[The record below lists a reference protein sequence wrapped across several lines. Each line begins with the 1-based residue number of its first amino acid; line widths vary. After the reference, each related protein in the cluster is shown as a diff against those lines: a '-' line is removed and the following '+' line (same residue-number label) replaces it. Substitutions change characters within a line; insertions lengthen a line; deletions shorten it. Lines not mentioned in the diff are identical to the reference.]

1 MAASCRP
8 GDGQGAAPIEYFP
21 FPYKARGHKAD
32 KPSGISAILPILGQ
46 VWLRMSRFLRAMGAS
61 KMSLRNLSI
70 APRAALGFGLV
81 ALLVVLLGIFSLM
94 QMGEMRERSDEVNEN
109 WLPSVLAIGD
119 VSKNILR
126 LRAVTLRSMLNRDS
140 AQVQANLRLVED
152 VRASLAKSQEA
163 YEQLISSTEERGI
176 YDEFKRSEAAYLQE
190 QTRIVESLRQGDFD
204 AAIEVAGG
212 VLNQHAD
219 AMMQGLGKLIE
230 MNRVSA
236 VAAGESARQVAESAR
251 IWVIAMMILA
261 TLATIVLAML
271 LTRSIV
277 APLSEAVRVA
287 EVVASGDLTQVIH
300 AEGSDEPA
308 RLLSALKSM
317 QQSLRSTIQSIAD
330 SSNQLASASEELHA
344 VTEDSTRGLHQ
355 QNTEIEQ
362 AATAVNEMTAAVE
375 EVARNAVSTSEA
387 SRESNATALQGRE
400 QVRQTVS
407 SISQLAD
414 DVNGTAGEVEKLAE
428 RVREISKVLDVIR
441 SIAEQTNLLALNA
454 AIEAARAGDAGRGFA
469 VVADEVRALAH
480 RTQQSTQEIEQMI
493 GAIQSGTDQ
502 AVGSMQSSNSRARS
516 TLEVAQAAGTAL
528 ELITQAISSINE
540 RNLVI
545 ASASEEQAQVAREV
559 DRNLVNIRD
568 LSLQSSAGANQT
580 SAASQE
586 LSRLA
591 IDLNNLVARF
601 KV

>member
-1 MAASCRP
+1 
-8 GDGQGAAPIEYFP
+8 
-21 FPYKARGHKAD
+21 
-32 KPSGISAILPILGQ
+32 
-46 VWLRMSRFLRAMGAS
+46 
-61 KMSLRNLSI
+61 MSLRSLSI

-81 ALLVVLLGIFSLM
+81 ALLVVLLGVFSLT
-94 QMGEMRERSDEVNEN
+94 QMGEMDERSDEINEN

-119 VSKNILR
+119 VSKDILR
-126 LRAVTLRSMLNRDS
+126 LRAISLRLMLNRDP
-140 AQVQANLRLVED
+140 AQVQSNLRLAEEL
-152 VRASLAKSQEA
+152 RASLAKNQGT
-163 YEQLISSTEERGI
+163 YEQLISSAEERGI
-176 YDEFKRSEAAYLQE
+176 YEEFKRAESAYLLE
-190 QTRIVESLRQGDFD
+190 QSRIVESVRQGNFD

-212 VLNQHAD
+212 SLNQHAD
-219 AMMQGLGKLIE
+219 AMLQGLGKLTE
-230 MNRVSA
+230 LNRVGA
-236 VAAGESARQVAESAR
+236 VAAGEAVNDVTESAR
-251 IWVIAMMILA
+251 IWVIAMIILA
-261 TLATIVLAML
+261 TLVTVALALL

-277 APLSEAVRVA
+277 KPLSEAVRVA
-287 EVVASGDLTQVIH
+287 EVVASGDLTQTIH
-300 AEGSDEPA
+300 VEGADEPA
-308 RLLSALKSM
+308 RLLAALKTM

-387 SRESNATALQGRE
+387 SRESNTTAQQGRE
-400 QVRQTVS
+400 QVRETVE
-407 SISQLAD
+407 SIGQLAA
-414 DVNGTAGEVEKLAE
+414 DVTSTSQEVEQLAQ
-428 RVREISKVLDVIR
+428 RVHEISKVLDVIR

-493 GAIQSGTDQ
+493 GGIQSGTDR
-502 AVGSMQSSNSRARS
+502 AVTAMQSSNGRARS
-516 TLEVAQAAGTAL
+516 TLEVAQAAGVAL
-528 ELITQAISSINE
+528 EHITQAISSINE